1 MKGKV
6 KVGFTDKYTGLY
18 LNSGTEV
25 EFADARMKEL
35 AGLGYVELKNAPKT
49 EPVKAEANEEP
60 KKVEKKTTPK
70 VKPVAEAV
78 KKSTKKK

>member
-1 MKGKV
+1 MKGLV
-6 KVGFTDKYTGLY
+6 KVGFTDKYSGLY

-49 EPVKAEANEEP
+49 EPKVEAKEEP
-60 KKVEKKTTPK
+60 KVEKKTIAK
-70 VKPVAEAV
+70 AKPVAETA